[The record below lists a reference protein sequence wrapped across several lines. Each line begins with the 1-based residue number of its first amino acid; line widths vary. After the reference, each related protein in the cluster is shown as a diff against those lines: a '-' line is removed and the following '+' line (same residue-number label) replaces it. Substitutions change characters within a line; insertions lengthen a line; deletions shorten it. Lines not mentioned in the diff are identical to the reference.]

1 MGRLLPGDSQS
12 SMTIDDDDD
21 DGDDDGDDDDDGHG
35 DGDVDGDDD
44 DDDELTD
51 GTSSTWRLSKFDD
64 DNLIFIWI
72 GHG

>member
-12 SMTIDDDDD
+12 SMTIDDDD
-21 DGDDDGDDDDDGHG
+21 GDDDEDGDG

>member
-12 SMTIDDDDD
+12 SMTIDDDDED
-21 DGDDDGDDDDDGHG
+21 YDGDD
-35 DGDVDGDDD
+35 DVDGDDG

>member
-12 SMTIDDDDD
+12 LMTIDDD
-21 DGDDDGDDDDDGHG
+21 DGDDDEDGDG

>member
-12 SMTIDDDDD
+12 SMTIDDDD
-21 DGDDDGDDDDDGHG
+21 GDDDGDDDEDGDG

-51 GTSSTWRLSKFDD
+51 GTSSTWRRS
-64 DNLIFIWI
+64 NP
-72 GHG
+72 